1 MLGRQVSRLQMLVK
15 LAFKNI
21 LSRKSSVVI
30 VLFMAFSAALLS
42 VANAVFDSTEQGV
55 ESSFISSFTGDFII
69 RPVSDVPLS
78 LFGDETP
85 VTGELTEIERVIP
98 YNEIM
103 QELQMDSDIVATI
116 PQVTGV
122 GIMEHGGNHLV
133 VSLFGVSAKEYVS
146 AMTALHIKEGQPYS
160 SGQKGMM
167 ISEKIAATINAKVGD
182 TVQFT
187 VADGPS
193 FRIRAATVTA
203 IFTYETDNAIFERF
217 VLVDPDVVRSIM
229 DISDTTGFEIEIE
242 EDKTNLLADDLD
254 MDELFDFASDV
265 DAAFDTET
273 DIIEEQSFVEDIWQ
287 SNADV
292 VVELPQES
300 SSWNFIICRL
310 KNGSDAAK
318 KIKSL
323 NRIFRRNDWPV
334 QAVNWRNAAGSTAL
348 YLYWMRAI
356 FNAGILIVLAAGFIV
371 VNNTL
376 VINVLDRT
384 REIGTMR
391 AVGSSRLFVSL
402 QCMLE
407 TSIMSIMSAALGC
420 FLGWLAIK
428 GINAAQITFTNS
440 FLIQLFGSST
450 FVAKITGVT
459 LGKILLLMLLLGV
472 AGWIYPVATALKIS
486 PIKAMQ
492 GAK

>member
-1 MLGRQVSRLQMLVK
+1 MLVK
-15 LAFKNI
+15 LALKNI

-116 PQVTGV
+116 PQVTGM

-229 DISDTTGFEIEIE
+229 DISDSVDTQIEIAEEKSDLLE
-242 EDKTNLLADDLD
+242 EDLNFDDL
-254 MDELFDFASDV
+254 FVFADDV
-265 DAAFDTET
+265 DAV
-273 DIIEEQSFVEDIWQ
+273 IEEETFIEKETFLEIETKG
-287 SNADV
+287 N
-292 VVELPQES
+292 PTES
-300 SSWNFIICRL
+300 TAWNFIICRV
-310 KNGSDAAK
+310 KDNNNTK
-318 KIKSL
+318 KIIRSL
-323 NRIFRRNDWPV
+323 NRLFKTNDWPV
-334 QAVNWRNAAGSTAL
+334 EAVNWRHAAGSTAL
-348 YLYWMRAI
+348 YLYWMRII
-356 FNAGILIVLAAGFIV
+356 FNVGIIIVLVAGFIV

-384 REIGTMR
+384 REIGTIR
-391 AVGSSRLFVSL
+391 AIGGGKIFVSL
-402 QCMLE
+402 QCMIE
-407 TSIMSIMSAALGC
+407 TMAMAITAAILGC
-420 FLGWLAIK
+420 FLGAI
-428 GINAAQITFTNS
+428 ISNFITSLQITFEND
-440 FLIQLFGSST
+440 FLIQLFGSNALVTKMSILT
-450 FVAKITGVT
+450 VIKIFVLMIC
-459 LGKILLLMLLLGV
+459 LGTV
-472 AGWIYPVATALKIS
+472 GWIYPVATA
-486 PIKAMQ
+486 IKVNPVTAMQ
-492 GAK
+492 GEK